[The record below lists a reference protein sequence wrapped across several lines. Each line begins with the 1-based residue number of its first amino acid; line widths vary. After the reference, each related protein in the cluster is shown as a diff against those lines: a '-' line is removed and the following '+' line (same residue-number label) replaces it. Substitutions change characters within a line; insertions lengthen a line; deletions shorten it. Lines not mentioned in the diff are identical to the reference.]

1 MKLTDEKITAL
12 LDRLVASQDA
22 ETWRAQRRKDREHWA
37 EWIDPDAL
45 KSLNDDQLKE
55 RFLEYF
61 NSGAGRHPFNAIYRD
76 RIIRDISKFRHTVQY
91 LLDERIPV
99 EQRLNQILNGSGTY
113 HIEGIGKGLAT
124 SFLMDLDPDKYCTW
138 NNKINMGL
146 EAIGLSPAFNRG
158 DGWGERYNVIL
169 GTLAH
174 IKSLRPGLNFLD
186 VDHFL
191 HIVSAEQE
199 GIEAVK
205 EIVEGKTTIESVEE
219 SIRTITGE
227 QAKIEFV
234 MEKYLEEFIEANF
247 NKIDFGAKLELYQ
260 DEESSGR
267 QYPTTVANIDLLA
280 IDKTNKEFVVIE
292 LKKGKGS
299 DMVIGQILRY
309 MGWVKENLAQHGES
323 VRGIVIASERDER
336 IQYALKMIPT
346 VSLFLYRV
354 SFELN
359 KVGD

>member
-1 MKLTDEKITAL
+1 MKLSDEQITAL
-12 LDRLVASQDA
+12 LDRFVASQDA
-22 ETWRAQRRKDREHWA
+22 ETWRAQRRKDRDHWA
-37 EWIDPDAL
+37 EWINPDAL
-45 KSLNDDQLKE
+45 KSLSDDQLKE

-61 NSGAGRHPFNAIYRD
+61 NNGAGRHPFNAIYRD
-76 RIIRDISKFRHTVQY
+76 RIIRDISKFRRTIQY
-91 LLDERIPV
+91 LLDEAIPV
-99 EQRLNQILNGSGTY
+99 EDRLNQILNGSGTY

-124 SFLMDLDPDKYCTW
+124 SFLMDLNPDKYCTW

-158 DGWGERYNVIL
+158 EDWGGRYKTIL
-169 GTLAH
+169 DTLTH

-191 HIVSAEQE
+191 HIVSAEE
-199 GIEAVK
+199 VGIEAVK
-205 EIVEGKTTIESVEE
+205 EIVEGKTTVVGIEE
-219 SIRTITGE
+219 SIRNITDE
-227 QAKIEFV
+227 QAKTEFV

-260 DEESSGR
+260 DEESSGK
-267 QYPTTVANIDLLA
+267 QYPTAVGNIDLLA
-280 IDKTNKEFVVIE
+280 IDKSKKEFVVME

-299 DMVIGQILRY
+299 DTVIGQILRY
-309 MGWVKENLAQHGES
+309 MGWVKENLAHHGEN
-323 VRGIVIASERDER
+323 VRGIVIASEKDER
-336 IQYALKMIPT
+336 IQYALKMIPN

-354 SFELN
+354 SFDLN